1 MTKARDTYLRGVES
15 AALGVHLDGGADRS
29 GSVREADANPV
40 GIADAGNGRAG
51 RLTGT
56 AATTPRAA
64 LGLRAERVTPVPR
77 AAATT
82 GTTPT
87 PATAA
92 WEAISRVRSREPQP
106 VPKITESRKVRGACE
121 ATATSSVRFDS
132 AREYA
137 TFAERPTCKRERA

>member
-1 MTKARDTYLRGVES
+1 MPLSAYTLTEARTAPGAYAKRTRTRS
-15 AALGVHLDGGADRS
+15 ALPTPETAER
-29 GSVREADANPV
+29 
-40 GIADAGNGRAG
+40 G

-121 ATATSSVRFDS
+121 ATATSSVRLDS
-132 AREYA
+132 ACEYA
-137 TFAERPTCKRERA
+137 TFAERPARKRERA